1 MKTTY
6 QILKKI
12 LLPNNDD
19 WSIDEVISDD
29 STEEIHVKLSYCK
42 PDIVIDGIHYTIYD
56 HRPEREWRHLD
67 MWQYKT
73 FIAAR
78 VPRYQKDD
86 KTISIEVPWA
96 LPDAR
101 MSWLMEKKQ

>member
-1 MKTTY
+1 MKTTD

-12 LLPNNDD
+12 LLPDNDD
-19 WSIDEVISDD
+19 WSIEEVTCDD
-29 STEEIHVKLSYCK
+29 STEEIRVRLSYCK
-42 PDIVIDGIHYTIYD
+42 PDVVDGVHYSIYD

-73 FIAAR
+73 IITAR
-78 VPRYQKDD
+78 VPRYQKEG

-96 LPDAR
+96 LPEAR
-101 MSWLMEKKQ
+101 MSWLMEKKR